1 MNSKRQIQPF
11 GPRLLRRPW
20 QSYTSSDLLR
30 RILIRRRQAR
40 YAIVIS
46 IDGCAPY
53 HITQKIQ
60 KWFYNHYIRPQRQ
73 YIKFTRKWSARNA
86 FYHFNRDEVLRLATE
101 VSGTE
106 PGHPGFLGAFQ
117 DALTTLWNEL
127 SPDDQEEYAQAAK
140 EWSEDAPP
148 SHIQSR

>member
-1 MNSKRQIQPF
+1 MF
-11 GPRLLRRPW
+11 
-20 QSYTSSDLLR
+20 
-30 RILIRRRQAR
+30 
-40 YAIVIS
+40 
-46 IDGCAPY
+46 
-53 HITQKIQ
+53 H
-60 KWFYNHYIRPQRQ
+60 
-73 YIKFTRKWSARNA
+73 
-86 FYHFNRDEVLRLATE
+86 HFNHDEVLRLATE